1 MDAAAIVIALA
12 SLAFFVHGWH
22 VRAQAELD
30 QHIADALNNAHDDR
44 ADRNRAAF
52 DRLGKEHNR

>member
-30 QHIADALNNAHDDR
+30 QHIADALNNAHDRPDYEANINAR
-44 ADRNRAAF
+44 WQS
-52 DRLGKEHNR
+52 

>member
-30 QHIADALNNAHDDR
+30 QHIADALNNAHDDGPDYEANINAR
-44 ADRNRAAF
+44 WR
-52 DRLGKEHNR
+52 G